1 MLRWAFILG
10 VSSLFAAACNQ
21 PPRLSV
27 EPADLVLRNGR
38 IVTLDDDVP
47 QAQALA
53 SKGGRILAVGGN
65 DEISK
70 HVGAGTQVIDLKGSL
85 AIPGFIEGHGHF
97 TGIGDAKLQLDL
109 MNVRNWD
116 EIVSMVQLA
125 AKGAKPGQLIRGRGW
140 HQEKWDKVPEGA
152 VEGIPTHHY
161 LSEVSPKN
169 PVVLRHASGHA
180 SFANAKAMEMAGIDR
195 HTPDPAG
202 GTILRDKN
210 GDPTGY
216 FRETAQG
223 LLGKAA
229 AAAVPLDPRKVARA
243 AIEEVLSKGITSFQD
258 AGSSYGDI
266 ELFKALADEGR
277 LGVRLWVMIRE
288 SNDRMRGRLARDRL
302 IGYADHQLT
311 VRAIKRSI
319 DGALG
324 SHGAWL
330 LAPYEDLPTS
340 AGLNTTPV
348 ADIDEAARLAF
359 ENGFQLCVHA
369 IGDRGNR
376 ETLDIFERACGGRR
390 DLRWRVEHAQHL
402 DPADIPRF
410 ASMGVIA
417 SMQGNHCTSDGP
429 WVPTRIGAR
438 RSEEGAYV
446 WRRLLDSGAVVINGT
461 DAPVEP
467 VSPLGSFYASVTRMM
482 RDGRAF
488 YPKQCMTRLEALRSY
503 TLSAAYGGFEEAIKG
518 SLSRGKLA
526 DVTVLS
532 KDILTIPADE
542 IPSADVLYTI
552 VGGRVL
558 YSRGGGVKLP

>member
-10 VSSLFAAACNQ
+10 VASTFATACKQ
-21 PPRLSV
+21 PSTLAG
-27 EPADLVLRNGR
+27 EPADLALRNGR
-38 IVTLDDDVP
+38 IVTLDDGSP
-47 QAQALA
+47 EAQALA
-53 SKGGRILAVGGN
+53 AKGGRILAVGTN
-65 DEISK
+65 AEISR
-70 HVGAGTQVIDLKGSL
+70 HVGAATQVIDLQGAL

-97 TGIGDAKLQLDL
+97 MGIGDAKLQLDL

-116 EIVSMVQLA
+116 EIVSMVQVA
-125 AKGAKPGQLIRGRGW
+125 AKSAKPGQLIRGRGW
-140 HQEKWDKVPEGA
+140 HQEKWDRVPEGA
-152 VEGIPTHHY
+152 IEGIPTHQY

-195 HTPDPAG
+195 HTPDPPG

-216 FRETAQG
+216 FRETAAG

-229 AAAVPLDPRKVARA
+229 AAAVPLDPRKIARA

-288 SNDRMRGRLARDRL
+288 SNERMRGRLARDRI
-302 IGYADHQLT
+302 IGYANHQLT

-348 ADIDEAARLAF
+348 EEIDDTAKLAF
-359 ENGFQLCVHA
+359 ENDFQLCVHA

-376 ETLDIFERACGGRR
+376 ETLDLFERACRGRR
-390 DLRWRVEHAQHL
+390 DVRWRVEHAQHL

-410 ASMGVIA
+410 AKMGVIA

-446 WRRLLDSGAVVINGT
+446 WRSLLDSGAVVINGT

-467 VSPLGSFYASVTRMM
+467 VSPLGSYFASVTRIM
-482 RDGRAF
+482 RGGAAF
-488 YPKQCMTRLEALRSY
+488 YPKQCMTRVEALRSY
-503 TLSAAYGGFEEAIKG
+503 TLSAAYGAFEEELKG
-518 SLSRGKLA
+518 SLTPGKLA

-532 KDILTIPADE
+532 KDILKIPADE
-542 IPSADVLYTI
+542 IPGVEVLYTI

-558 YSRGGGVKLP
+558 YSRGGGVKVP